1 MANNTGKKY
10 GGRQQGTPNKTTK
23 ELRNLINQFVCNN
36 VDTMQKDFDQ
46 LEPKDRLR
54 FIDRMLNY
62 ALPKL
67 SVEPTPIEQ
76 IKKNFP
82 PWFNDDDD
90 DKVNIPIIEWVK

>member
-1 MANNTGKKY
+1 MPFEKGKQKTGGKLK
-10 GGRQQGTPNKTTK
+10 GSPNKTTK
-23 ELRNLINQFVCNN
+23 ELRDAINQFLSNN
-36 VDTMQKDFDQ
+36 INAIQSDFDK
-46 LEPKDRLR
+46 LDAKDRLR

-90 DKVNIPIIEWVK
+90 KVNIPIIEWVK